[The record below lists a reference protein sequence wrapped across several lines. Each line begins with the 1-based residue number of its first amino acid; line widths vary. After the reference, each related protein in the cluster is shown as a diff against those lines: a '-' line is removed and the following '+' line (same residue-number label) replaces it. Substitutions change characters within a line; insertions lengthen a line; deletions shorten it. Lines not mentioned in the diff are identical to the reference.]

1 MPQNPAMI
9 EKPDTSSFKGLLAW
23 ATTRPQGY
31 AVYFICV
38 VLIGGLS
45 FFVGRFNPKHPPP
58 ASSVVEAPA
67 PSTAVV
73 VPTR

>member
-1 MPQNPAMI
+1 MV
-9 EKPDTSSFKGLLAW
+9 EKPDTSSFKGLVAW

-45 FFVGRFNPKHPPP
+45 FLVGRLNPKHPPP
-58 ASSVVEAPA
+58 TSAVEAPA
-67 PSTAVV
+67 PSTGVV